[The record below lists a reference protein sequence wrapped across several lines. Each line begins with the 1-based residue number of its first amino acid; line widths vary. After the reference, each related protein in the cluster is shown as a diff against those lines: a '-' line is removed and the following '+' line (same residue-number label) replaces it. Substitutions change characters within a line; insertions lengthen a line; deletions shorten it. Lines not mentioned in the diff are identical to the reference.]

1 MPGKH
6 KEPTIAFRPSA
17 WERAIIEQRVS
28 LSGMYKKDFIA
39 RSCIFSNIV
48 VVGKRDNVQ
57 RIVDAIQEMQSVVND
72 LARQL
77 QSGGFSLSDGS
88 CLRLLMILYR
98 HGSYEELKRD
108 YLAFVI
114 TVVDIVNG
122 AAYLFGKEPPGNR
135 RNWKAE
141 LEMEQLR
148 HAIEHSESKNRII
161 ERNNDS

>member
-39 RSCIFSNIV
+39 RSCIYSNIV
-48 VVGKRDNVQ
+48 VVGKRENVQ
-57 RIVDAIQEMQSVVND
+57 RIVDAAQEIQIVMRE
-72 LARQL
+72 LAGQL
-77 QSGGFSLSDGS
+77 QSGGFSLSD
-88 CLRLLMILYR
+88 
-98 HGSYEELKRD
+98 GSYEELKRD

-114 TVVDIVNG
+114 TLVDIVNG
-122 AAYLFGKEPPGNR
+122 AAYLFEKESPGNR

-141 LEMEQLR
+141 LKLEQYRNILRMEEMNSSQKEKR
-148 HAIEHSESKNRII
+148 
-161 ERNNDS
+161 DMD